1 MVLII
6 IVCPLGDASLK
17 FIILFFPDDLIDLL
31 SLHKGN
37 KALIRVLD
45 WIDVLLV
52 SVPNVFDVAVCII
65 RLLEESINK
74 VGVFFYWVLLFH
86 NSLSV
91 VKLRK
96 IHSLAFVA
104 AILFAVC
111 RIVFVGSYLFYSVW
125 LTCWF
130 VSLHFHNLDSCLG
143 KVEAILLT

>member
-17 FIILFFPDDLIDLL
+17 FNILFFPDDLIDLL

-37 KALIRVLD
+37 VALFRVLD
-45 WIDVLLV
+45 CIGVLLV
-52 SVPNVFDVAVCII
+52 TVPNVFDIAACVI

-74 VGVFFYWVLLFH
+74 VGVFFYWVLLIH
-86 NSLSV
+86 CSLSIV
-91 VKLRK
+91 ELRK

-111 RIVFVGSYLFYSVW
+111 RVVFVGSYLFYSV
-125 LTCWF
+125 
-130 VSLHFHNLDSCLG
+130 
-143 KVEAILLT
+143 

>member
-17 FIILFFPDDLIDLL
+17 FNILFFPDDLIDLL

-37 KALIRVLD
+37 VALFRVLD
-45 WIDVLLV
+45 CIGVLLV
-52 SVPNVFDVAVCII
+52 TVPYVFDIAACVI

-74 VGVFFYWVLLFH
+74 VGVFFYWVLLIH
-86 NSLSV
+86 NCLSIV
-91 VKLRK
+91 ELRK

-111 RIVFVGSYLFYSVW
+111 RIVFVGSYLFYSV
-125 LTCWF
+125 
-130 VSLHFHNLDSCLG
+130 
-143 KVEAILLT
+143 